1 MKEFKDMSHNDYL
14 EAVRSSMQHIV
25 DRNPEMGELEV
36 RSYILERLEDMGIH
50 WMGIQHIMDTLNY
63 NKEV

>member
-1 MKEFKDMSHNDYL
+1 MKEFKDMSHKDYM

-36 RSYILERLEDMGIH
+36 RSYILERLEDMGIK

>member
-1 MKEFKDMSHNDYL
+1 MKEFRDMSHDDYL

-36 RSYILERLEDMGIH
+36 RSYILERLES
-50 WMGIQHIMDTLNY
+50 MGIQHIMDTLNY
-63 NKEV
+63 SEDSKERLV